1 MKITL
6 SWDELLTI
14 EEYSEIMLEYPCDI
28 KCSESDRRAC
38 CGCPEGIKFTETH
51 KDIIANYGKL
61 IQDNPMAKS
70 IINSL
75 YMAYKNANKCQSE
88 YNKARKMWRE
98 ADEHL
103 STLVEQVKPTD
114 TSKIPE

>member
-6 SWDELLTI
+6 SLDELLII
-14 EEYSEIMLEYPCDI
+14 EEYSEIMLKYPCDI
-28 KCSESDRRAC
+28 NCTESDRRAC
-38 CGCPEGIKFTETH
+38 CGCPEERKFREMY
-51 KDIIANYGKL
+51 KDTIANYGNL
-61 IQDNPMAKS
+61 IQDNPMAES

-75 YMAYKNANKCQSE
+75 YNAYKNANKCQSE

-103 STLVEQVKPTD
+103 SALIEQVKPTD
-114 TSKIPE
+114 TSKIP